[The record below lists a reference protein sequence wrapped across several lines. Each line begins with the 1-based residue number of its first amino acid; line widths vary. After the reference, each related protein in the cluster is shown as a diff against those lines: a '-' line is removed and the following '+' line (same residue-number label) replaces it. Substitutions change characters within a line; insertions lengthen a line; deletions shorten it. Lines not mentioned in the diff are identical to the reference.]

1 MLISFS
7 LVCTFILA
15 FIGIYVPIST
25 QKLMDQGVMLL
36 NNKMTMH
43 YVIYIVV
50 LLLVREVMSFIQGI
64 IHINIQNK
72 VHLDLEV
79 ESFYKVLRMNV
90 EFLKTEGFASV
101 FSTISCDVDTIAQV
115 ANKSFL
121 ILVMQI
127 FKVLGG
133 IIGLLIIS

>member
-1 MLISFS
+1 
-7 LVCTFILA
+7 
-15 FIGIYVPIST
+15 
-25 QKLMDQGVMLL
+25 
-36 NNKMTMH
+36 
-43 YVIYIVV
+43 
-50 LLLVREVMSFIQGI
+50 
-64 IHINIQNK
+64 
-72 VHLDLEV
+72 
-79 ESFYKVLRMNV
+79 MNV

-121 ILVMQI
+121 ISVMQI